1 MKKFLQSLPMA
12 TIVLV
17 IFALISFVWGSDQ
30 KRMATV
36 DENFEIIEI
45 NEKSNLAENE
55 GKYVIITGTPK
66 VIETPCDTLF
76 GVKSDGYVLVRTVE
90 MYQYTIMDDAVY
102 KRFSNIQNGDIKGK
116 HGESYVNPDFPA
128 DLKNAVFFG
137 KMAVGQNEVPVSEDF
152 IETIRTKQSSAGNEI
167 ELKNIDNLEIKGYKY
182 CGDGYYT
189 KADPDNWKIG
199 DIRIRFSYLPADAL
213 EMVTAGGLLKNGTV
227 TYEEQHFGY
236 ASDSVKSVPEVIT
249 ETRGEHGSAANGLFI
264 IGVIEIVIAV
274 IVFFVKKRKNGNF

>member
-36 DENFEIIEI
+36 DENFDIIEI
-45 NEKSNLAENE
+45 NEESNLSENE
-55 GKYVIITGTPK
+55 GKYVIVTGTPK
-66 VIETPCDTLF
+66 VTETPCDTLF

-90 MYQYTIMDDAVY
+90 MYQYTIIDDAVY
-102 KRFSNIQNGDIKGK
+102 KRFSNIQNEDIKGK
-116 HGESYVNPDFPA
+116 NGESYINPDFPA

-137 KMAVGQNEVPVSEDF
+137 KMVVGQNEVPVSEDF
-152 IETIRTKQSSAGNEI
+152 IETIRTKQSFVSDKI
-167 ELKNIDNLEIKGYKY
+167 ELKDIENLEIKGYKP

-189 KADPDNWKIG
+189 NADPDNWKIG
-199 DIRIRFSYLPADAL
+199 DIRIKFSCLPADAL
-213 EMVTAGGLLKNGTV
+213 DKVTVGGLLKNGVV

-236 ASDSVKSVPEVIT
+236 ASDSVKSVPEIIT
-249 ETRGEHGSAANGLFI
+249 ATRGEHGNTANGFFI
-264 IGVIEIVIAV
+264 IGVIEIIIAV
-274 IVFFVKKRKNGNF
+274 IVFFVGKLKNRKH

>member
-1 MKKFLQSLPMA
+1 MKKFLQLLPMA

-45 NEKSNLAENE
+45 NEESNLSENE
-55 GKYVIITGTPK
+55 GKYVVVTGTPK
-66 VIETPCDTLF
+66 VTETPSDTLF

-90 MYQYTIMDDAVY
+90 MYQYTIIDDAVY
-102 KRFSNIQNGDIKGK
+102 KHFSSIQNEDIKGK
-116 HGESYVNPDFPA
+116 HGESYVNPDFPS

-137 KMAVGQNEVPVSEDF
+137 KMAVGQNEIPVSEDF
-152 IETIRTKQSSAGNEI
+152 IETIRTKQSCVSDKI
-167 ELKNIDNLEIKGYKY
+167 ELKDIENLEIKGYKS

-199 DIRIRFSYLPADAL
+199 DIRIKFSYLPSDAL
-213 EMVTAGGLLKNGTV
+213 DKVTVGGLLKNGVV

-236 ASDSVKSVPEVIT
+236 ASDSEKSIPEIIT
-249 ETRGEHGSAANGLFI
+249 ETRGEHGNNANGLYT
-264 IGVIEIVIAV
+264 IGIIEIIIAV
-274 IVFFVKKRKNGNF
+274 IVFFIKKLRSKKV

>member
-1 MKKFLQSLPMA
+1 MKKFLQSLPMV

-36 DENFEIIEI
+36 DEKFELIEI
-45 NEKSNLAENE
+45 NEESNLAENE
-55 GKYVIITGTPK
+55 GKYIIVTGTPK
-66 VIETPCDTLF
+66 VTETPSDTLF

-90 MYQYTIMDDAVY
+90 MYQYTTVDDAVY
-102 KRFSNIQNGDIKGK
+102 KHFSTLQNQDIKGL
-116 HGESYVNPDFPA
+116 HGEKYVNPDFPA

-152 IETIRTKQSSAGNEI
+152 IETIRTKQSFVSDKI
-167 ELKNIDNLEIKGYKY
+167 ELKDIENLEIKGYKS

-189 KADPDNWKIG
+189 KADPNNWKIG
-199 DIRIRFSYLPADAL
+199 DIRIKFSYLPADAL
-213 EMVTAGGLLKNGTV
+213 DKVTVGGLLKNGVV

-236 ASDSVKSVPEVIT
+236 ASDSAKSIPEIII
-249 ETRGEHGSAANGLFI
+249 ENRGEHGDTANGLFI
-264 IGVIEIVIAV
+264 IGVIEIIIAV
-274 IVFFVKKRKNGNF
+274 IVFFVKKLKNRKF